1 MGLVSVEALQLGC
14 VLIFAFFCHVTSQ
27 VGLLLGLRNRE
38 AGVAVRFGLPPS
50 RTSKPIPELTGTFS
64 TSALVALIS

>member
-1 MGLVSVEALQLGC
+1 MGLVSVEALQLGR

-27 VGLLLGLRNRE
+27 VGLLLGLRNWE
-38 AGVAVRFGLPPS
+38 AGVSVRFGLPPN